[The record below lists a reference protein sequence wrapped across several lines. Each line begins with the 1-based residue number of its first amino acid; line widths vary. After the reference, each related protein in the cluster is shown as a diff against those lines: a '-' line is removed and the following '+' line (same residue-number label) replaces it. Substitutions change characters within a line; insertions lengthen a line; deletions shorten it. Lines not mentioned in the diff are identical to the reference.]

1 MKKIIFFFVVVF
13 VVSVFMAIH
22 FCFPPKARAEERSV
36 AELQRRVIINLC
48 ETNASLADRLNQRL
62 ENEYGREGIINV
74 FFDKDGRDIGIVPTG
89 NFFLM
94 IKDLTEKG
102 GDIKYD
108 EVIEQLI
115 RHSCLLEEALRN
127 GDRKYFFAARIK

>member
-1 MKKIIFFFVVVF
+1 M
-13 VVSVFMAIH
+13 SIH
-22 FCFPPKARAEERSV
+22 SCFPPKARTSERNL
-36 AELQRRVIINLC
+36 ANLQRQDVINLC
-48 ETNASLADRLNQRL
+48 QTNAFLADKLNQQL
-62 ENEYGREGIINV
+62 ENKYGREGIANV

-94 IKDLTEKG
+94 IKDLAEKG

-108 EVIEQLI
+108 EVINELI
-115 RHSCLLEEALRN
+115 THRCLLEESLRS